1 MSLDAVRRQKDRAAQ
16 LFAQGKSSAALE
28 EYQRILKA
36 VPGDVTVRQKVAEL
50 LQRAGRNAEAITEF
64 SETVR
69 RYAEAGHFFKAT
81 ALCRVILG
89 LDPKHEATQQQLAAL
104 YAARDPKGAPPKPPP
119 AVEAPKLDVSSLSPV
134 VPAVAPVTS
143 DDAGVEIAVEDLI
156 FEAEPPPPPKS
167 ELPSIPL
174 FSSLDTEA
182 FMALLKDAMDARV
195 YAPGETVL
203 KEGDPGDT
211 MYALAQGTVEVLRDG
226 TAVAEMHEGDFF
238 GEMAL
243 LTGAPRLASI
253 QAKDAVVLLAFPRAA
268 MESLIARH
276 PAVKV
281 GLDNFFRERLL
292 ANVVRAN
299 PLFGALTPSQRW
311 ALSMAFT
318 PTPFAKDQVL
328 VEEFI
333 EGREFT
339 IGVFKTK
346 GEIITLPITEVKSKK
361 DFFDFEAKYKGLSEE
376 ITPAQAD
383 PAIIEKVQAAA
394 RKVYSVLNCRG
405 VVRID
410 FIYNEAK
417 GEPFMLEVNTVP
429 GQSAASLI
437 PQQVKAMGW
446 TLEQFYTALIEE
458 CWN

>member
-1 MSLDAVRRQKDRAAQ
+1 
-16 LFAQGKSSAALE
+16 
-28 EYQRILKA
+28 
-36 VPGDVTVRQKVAEL
+36 
-50 LQRAGRNAEAITEF
+50 
-64 SETVR
+64 
-69 RYAEAGHFFKAT
+69 
-81 ALCRVILG
+81 
-89 LDPKHEATQQQLAAL
+89 
-104 YAARDPKGAPPKPPP
+104 
-119 AVEAPKLDVSSLSPV
+119 
-134 VPAVAPVTS
+134 
-143 DDAGVEIAVEDLI
+143 
-156 FEAEPPPPPKS
+156 
-167 ELPSIPL
+167 
-174 FSSLDTEA
+174 
-182 FMALLKDAMDARV
+182 MALLKDAMDARV

-328 VEEFI
+328 VEE
-333 EGREFT
+333 GTPGSAVHLLLRGSCRVYLKNG
-339 IGVFKTK
+339 GVFPDLKEGDVF
-346 GEIITLPITEVKSKK
+346 GEISVVSRLPATASVAAKETGVALKVDADTFRKILASNDEVKSRVLRL
-361 DFFDFEAKYKGLSEE
+361 ASERM
-376 ITPAQAD
+376 TRTA
-383 PAIIEKVQAAA
+383 
-394 RKVYSVLNCRG
+394 
-405 VVRID
+405 
-410 FIYNEAK
+410 
-417 GEPFMLEVNTVP
+417 
-429 GQSAASLI
+429 
-437 PQQVKAMGW
+437 QQVLSNSDDW
-446 TLEQFYTALIEE
+446 RV
-458 CWN
+458 

>member
-81 ALCRVILG
+81 ALCRVILTM
-89 LDPKHEATQQQLAAL
+89 DPKHEATQQQLATL

-211 MYALAQGTVEVLRDG
+211 MYALAQGTVQVLRDG

-243 LTGAPRLASI
+243 LTGAPRLATI
-253 QAKDAVVLLAFPRAA
+253 QAKDTVVLLAFPRAA

-328 VEEFI
+328 VEE
-333 EGREFT
+333 GTPGNAVHLLLRGSCRVYLKNG
-339 IGVFKTK
+339 GVFPDLKEGDVF
-346 GEIITLPITEVKSKK
+346 GEISVVSRLPATASVAPKETGVALKVDADTFRKILASNDEVKSRVLRL
-361 DFFDFEAKYKGLSEE
+361 ASERM
-376 ITPAQAD
+376 TRTA
-383 PAIIEKVQAAA
+383 
-394 RKVYSVLNCRG
+394 
-405 VVRID
+405 
-410 FIYNEAK
+410 
-417 GEPFMLEVNTVP
+417 
-429 GQSAASLI
+429 
-437 PQQVKAMGW
+437 QQVLSNSDDW
-446 TLEQFYTALIEE
+446 RV
-458 CWN
+458 